1 MSKRSINWRHTNLRQ
16 RAFVLAVLLT
26 LGSVAAYPEAAAPHP
41 AAPKPVRE
49 VLPATMV
56 PLHYDLAL
64 SPDAQALTF
73 QGTVAITLEVKSAT
87 RNVTLN
93 AVGLTFD
100 HATIDGG
107 KEGKVTI
114 DEKLER
120 VTLGFG
126 APLIVGR
133 HTLSIAYHGKISH
146 STLGF
151 FAMDYTSAEGPR
163 RTLATNFE
171 PAAARELLPCWD
183 EPGLKATFTVSVDAP
198 KDRMALSNMPVAEV
212 TSLSPTLQRVKF
224 ARSPKMSTYLLYVG
238 IGDFERVHQQVDG
251 VDVGVVVK
259 RGDLKKADYA
269 LDQAV
274 KLLHF
279 YNDYFGV
286 AYPLPKLDLIAA
298 PGQITGGSME
308 NWGAIFYS
316 QNHLLFD
323 PTTSTE
329 ADRQLVF
336 EVVAHEM
343 AHQWFGDLVTMA
355 WWSDLWLNEGFARW
369 MQTFAADALHPE
381 WETNLQS
388 VAGIE
393 EGKQIDA
400 GPATHPVVQPVYTA
414 DQAEQSFDSITYE
427 KGAAIIFML
436 NGYVGSDKFRDGV
449 RRYMKA
455 HAYGNTVDTD
465 LWQPMQEAVGQP
477 IVGIEHD
484 FTRQEG
490 VPLVRV
496 TSKAA
501 TVHLELTRF
510 AADPATIEG
519 LPLPHWHLPIA
530 TTALG
535 GTPTY
540 TLLNGAAD
548 IAGPPTRLVNAGQ
561 LGYARVAYTRAIMDT
576 LAEHVGSLQAA
587 DQIGLLNDAQA
598 LSFAGMAPASDML
611 ALATQLPADANPLV
625 WRRVIGMLTELDEH
639 YTDSPERAAYRHAA
653 LATLEPL
660 TARLGDAAQPNEPAN
675 DVILRSALKKAE
687 GRFGDAA
694 IIARARQVLDSHA
707 GSPGEQRTA
716 LNIVA
721 AHADAATFDLLLQRA
736 ETTAD
741 PLEKFNVLSALAS
754 VEDAGLARRMLDLA
768 LSDQAPA
775 GSAPDLLITV
785 AAAHPELTWEVIAPR
800 LDQPALPMDKATRW
814 RVARTIAGRSAT
826 LQRIAD
832 LQAYEARNVPVEAR
846 KPFLAAVASIQ
857 ENRRIVAQVLPQI
870 NAWLATRVP
879 AATAHLQITGA
890 TQ

>member
-1 MSKRSINWRHTNLRQ
+1 MRQ
-16 RAFVLAVLLT
+16 RALVLVVLAT
-26 LGSVAAYPEAAAPHP
+26 LWSVAAYPEAVAPHP
-41 AAPKPVRE
+41 AAPKPARE
-49 VLPATMV
+49 VLPSTMV
-56 PLHYDLAL
+56 PMHYDLAL

-87 RNVTLN
+87 PDVTLN
-93 AVGLTFD
+93 AVGLAFE

-107 KEGKVTI
+107 KEGRVTI
-114 DEKLER
+114 DEKLQR

-126 APLIVGR
+126 APLSVGR
-133 HTLSIAYHGKISH
+133 HTLSIAYHGKISR

-183 EPGLKATFTVSVDAP
+183 EPALKATFTVSVDAP
-198 KDRMALSNMPVAEV
+198 KDRMALSNMPIAEV
-212 TSLSPTLQRVKF
+212 TPLSSTLQRVKF
-224 ARSPKMSTYLLYVG
+224 AKSPKMSTYLLFVG
-238 IGDFERVHQQVDG
+238 IGDFERIHQQVDG

-259 RGDLKKADYA
+259 HGDLKKADYA

-274 KLLHF
+274 KILHF
-279 YNDYFGV
+279 YNDYFGI

-323 PTTSTE
+323 PNTSTE

-336 EVVAHEM
+336 EVVSHEM

-381 WETNLQS
+381 WETSLQS
-388 VAGIE
+388 TAGIE
-393 EGKQIDA
+393 EGKRLDA

-436 NGYVGSDKFRDGV
+436 NAYVGSDKFRDGV

-496 TSKAA
+496 TNQSSAA
-501 TVHLELTRF
+501 HLALTRF
-510 AADPATIEG
+510 AADPSTIKE
-519 LPLPHWHLPIA
+519 PPRPHWHLPLA
-530 TTALG
+530 TAALG

-540 TLLNGAAD
+540 TLLNGEAD
-548 IAGPPTRLVNAGQ
+548 IAAGPSTLLVNAGQ
-561 LGYARVAYTRAIMDT
+561 LGYARVLYTQAMMDA
-576 LAEHVGSLQAA
+576 LAAHVGSLKAA
-587 DQIGLLNDAQA
+587 DQIGLLNDARA

-611 ALATQLPADANPLV
+611 ILTTQLPADANPLV
-625 WRRVIGMLTELDEH
+625 WQRVIGVLTELDEH
-639 YTDSPERAAYRHAA
+639 YTDSPERTAYRHAA
-653 LATLEPL
+653 LATLAPL
-660 TARLGDAAQPNEPAN
+660 AARLGDGARPNEPAN
-675 DVILRSALKKAE
+675 NVILRSTLKKAE
-687 GRFGDAA
+687 GRFGDALVVA
-694 IIARARQVLDSHA
+694 DARQVLDSHA
-707 GSPGEQRTA
+707 GNPGEQRTA
-716 LNIVA
+716 LAIVA
-721 AHADAATFDLLLQRA
+721 AHADAATFDMLLKRA
-736 ETTAD
+736 QATAD
-741 PLEKFNVLSALAS
+741 PLEKLNVLQALAS
-754 VEDAGLARRMLDLA
+754 VEDRTLARRMLDVA
-768 LSDQAPA
+768 LSDHAPA
-775 GSAPDLLITV
+775 GSSPGLLTIL
-785 AAAHPELTWEVIAPR
+785 AAAHPELTWEVLSPR
-800 LDQPALPMDKATRW
+800 LDEPDLPMDKGTRW
-814 RVARTIAGRSAT
+814 RTARAIAGRSAN

-832 LQAYEARNVPVEAR
+832 LQAYEARNVPLEAR
-846 KPFLAAVASIQ
+846 KPFLAPVASIQ
-857 ENRRIVAQVLPQI
+857 ENRRIVEHVLPQI
-870 NAWLATRVP
+870 NAWLATRVSAP
-879 AATAHLQITGA
+879 TAHLQLTG
-890 TQ
+890 TSP